1 MVQLLSITAA
11 AAGVL
16 SHVCYFN
23 RGEHHFYGTRYL
35 QAFTAAFVLAVLVLC
50 QQGKAL
56 DEALAQVIPI
66 TSCYFAGL
74 YASLIAYRA
83 IFHPLNKFPGPFGA
97 RISRIWLSAHLKD
110 SDAYRKVH
118 LLHEQYG
125 DFLRVGPSD
134 LSITHP
140 KAVSA
145 IYGQGSKC
153 TKGGFYDL
161 SRPMVSLQT
170 LRVKTLHDQRR
181 RVWSPAFSDKAL
193 RGYEERATKY
203 CNQLLSRIHGFD
215 GQPVN
220 VSKWFNLYT
229 FDVMGDLA
237 FGTSFK
243 MLETS
248 EEHWAIKLLNG
259 GMEPL
264 SWMFPMWLFRL
275 LSAIPGA
282 MSDYWRFI
290 DYCAKR
296 LEERMNVRPFHN
308 LGLTI
313 IMTLI
318 RQRWI
323 SLTSCQHSS
332 ARCKGRSQPQRT

>member
-1 MVQLLSITAA
+1 MVQLLPIIAA
-11 AAGVL
+11 VAGLL

-23 RGEHHFYGTRYL
+23 RGEHHFYGIRYL
-35 QAFTAAFVLAVLVLC
+35 QAFIAAFVLAVLALY

-66 TSCYFAGL
+66 ISCYLAGL

-97 RISRIWLSAHLKD
+97 RISKFWLSAHLKD
-110 SDAYRKVH
+110 GDAYRKVH
-118 LLHEQYG
+118 MLHEQYG
-125 DFLRVGPSD
+125 DFVRVGSSD
-134 LSITHP
+134 MSITHP

-153 TKGGFYDL
+153 TKADFYDL
-161 SRPMVSLQT
+161 AKPMVSLQT
-170 LRVKTLHDQRR
+170 LRVKALHDQRR
-181 RVWSPAFSDKAL
+181 RIWSPAFSDKAL
-193 RGYEERATKY
+193 RGYEERTKKY
-203 CNQLLSRIHGFD
+203 CNQLLSRIQGFD

-248 EEHWAIKLLNG
+248 EEHWAIKLLNE

-264 SWMFPMWLFRL
+264 SWMFPMWFLRL
-275 LSAIPGA
+275 MTAVPGL
-282 MSDYWRFI
+282 MRDFWRFL
-290 DYCAKR
+290 DYGAKR
-296 LEERMNVRPFHN
+296 VEERMNVRPSH
-308 LGLTI
+308 
-313 IMTLI
+313 
-318 RQRWI
+318 
-323 SLTSCQHSS
+323 
-332 ARCKGRSQPQRT
+332 

>member
-1 MVQLLSITAA
+1 MVQLLPIIAA
-11 AAGVL
+11 AAGLL

-23 RGEHHFYGTRYL
+23 RGEHHFYGIRYL
-35 QAFTAAFVLAVLVLC
+35 QAFIAAFVLAVLALY

-66 TSCYFAGL
+66 TSCYLAGL

-97 RISRIWLSAHLKD
+97 RITKFWLSAHLKD
-110 SDAYRKVH
+110 GDAYRKVH
-118 LLHEQYG
+118 MLHEKYG
-125 DFLRVGPSD
+125 DFVRVGSSD
-134 LSITHP
+134 MSITHP

-153 TKGGFYDL
+153 TKADFYDL
-161 SRPMVSLQT
+161 AKPMVSLQT
-170 LRVKTLHDQRR
+170 LRVKALHDQRR
-181 RVWSPAFSDKAL
+181 RIWSPAFSDKAL
-193 RGYEERATKY
+193 RGYEERTKKY
-203 CNQLLSRIHGFD
+203 CNQLLSRIQGFD

-248 EEHWAIKLLNG
+248 EEHWAIKLLNE

-264 SWMFPMWLFRL
+264 SWMFPLWFLRL
-275 LSAIPGA
+275 MTAVPGL
-282 MSDYWRFI
+282 MRDFWRFL
-290 DYCAKR
+290 DYGAKR
-296 LEERMNVRPFHN
+296 VEERMNVRPSH
-308 LGLTI
+308 
-313 IMTLI
+313 
-318 RQRWI
+318 
-323 SLTSCQHSS
+323 
-332 ARCKGRSQPQRT
+332 